1 MGTCG
6 AQETSSPT
14 ESDRP
19 LGARFMG
26 GAGLEVF
33 SGVSVATAP
42 KHLRVLLM
50 NSSSL
55 EGELTDGVQRRT
67 LQGHCQRN

>member
-1 MGTCG
+1 M
-6 AQETSSPT
+6 QETSSPT

-42 KHLRVLLM
+42 EHLHVLLM
-50 NSSSL
+50 WKNP
-55 EGELTDGVQRRT
+55 LTIRPVRDHPTPFKIVT
-67 LQGHCQRN
+67 VCTPDEMTA

>member
-1 MGTCG
+1 MGTG
-6 AQETSSPT
+6 SVQETSSPT

-33 SGVSVATAP
+33 PGVSVATAP
-42 KHLRVLLM
+42 EHLRVLLM
-50 NSSSL
+50 
-55 EGELTDGVQRRT
+55 DVQLRSALVLFT
-67 LQGHCQRN
+67 LAQSPQTKL

>member
-1 MGTCG
+1 MGTCS
-6 AQETSSPT
+6 AQETSSLT

-33 SGVSVATAP
+33 LGVSVATAP
-42 KHLRVLLM
+42 EHLRVLLM
-50 NSSSL
+50 
-55 EGELTDGVQRRT
+55 VFPR
-67 LQGHCQRN
+67 